1 MPHHKLNWARQ
12 QLTTQIG
19 STHMNSHLSELVARY
34 PQLDECQ
41 QSIEQ
46 AFQTLRKSF
55 TDGGQLLLC
64 GNGGSAADA
73 EHWSGELLKGF
84 CRPRPVGGDWQKWL
98 GPELAPKLQE
108 GLPAI
113 PLVGFPAFRSA
124 FDNDVDPAFAFAQL
138 TWVLGRAGDVLV
150 AISTS
155 GNSENIINAARVAR
169 AKGVKV
175 IALTGA
181 GGGQLA
187 ENSEVLI
194 AVPENETHKAQELHL
209 PVYHTLCL
217 MLEDEFF
224 G

>member
-1 MPHHKLNWARQ
+1 
-12 QLTTQIG
+12 
-19 STHMNSHLSELVARY
+19 MNRHLSELVGRY
-34 PQLDECQ
+34 PQLADCQ
-41 QSIEQ
+41 QSIED
-46 AFQTLRKSF
+46 AFEMLRKSF
-55 TDGGQLLLC
+55 DDGGQLLLC

-84 CRPRPVGGDWQKWL
+84 RRPRPIRGEWNQWL
-98 GPELAPKLQE
+98 GPGVSAPKLQE

-113 PLVGFPAFRSA
+113 PLVGFPAFQSA
-124 FDNDVDPAFAFAQL
+124 FDNDVDPTFAFAQL

-155 GNSENIINAARVAR
+155 GESENIITAARVAR
-169 AKGVKV
+169 AKAVKV

-181 GGGQLA
+181 AGGRLA
-187 ENSEVLI
+187 ENCDVLI
-194 AVPENETHKAQELHL
+194 AVGESETHRVQELHL

>member
-1 MPHHKLNWARQ
+1 
-12 QLTTQIG
+12 
-19 STHMNSHLSELVARY
+19 MNTHLSELIGRF

-41 QSIEQ
+41 QSIQ
-46 AFQTLRKSF
+46 VAFEMLRKCF
-55 TDGGQLLLC
+55 DDGGHLLLC

-73 EHWSGELLKGF
+73 DHWSGELLKGF
-84 CRPRPVGGDWQKWL
+84 RRPRPVRGEWQQWL

-124 FDNDVDPAFAFAQL
+124 FDNDVDPMFAFAQL
-138 TWVLGRAGDVLV
+138 VWVLGRAGDVLV

-155 GNSENIINAARVAR
+155 GNSQNIINAARVAR

-181 GGGQLA
+181 GGGRLA
-187 ENSEVLI
+187 ENCDNII
-194 AVPENETHKAQELHL
+194 AMPEHETHKVQELHL
-209 PVYHTLCL
+209 PVYHALCA